1 MTKEQRNRVAYNRA
15 RRKALQ
21 EAGNDRGEVHYWW
34 IRWSYKGPVESGEN
48 GAIHDEVCSFFRDEV
63 YSFFRA
69 SCVRRLRLKKN

>member
-48 GAIHDEVCSFFRDEV
+48 GAIHDEVS
-63 YSFFRA
+63 SFFRA
-69 SCVRRLRLKKN
+69 SCVRRLRLEKN